1 MKFFGSGITTS
12 IISNEE
18 MNHIM
23 KIIKFLEESSLLI
36 NGVSQ
41 TIKNGA
47 RDHRDLFLC
56 MLLSTWAASL
66 LKYLL
71 RGKEVI
77 WAGEGTITAGEG
89 AKAMSQ

>member
-41 TIKNGA
+41 TIKSGA
-47 RDHRDLFLC
+47 REQRGLFLC
-56 MLLSTWAASL
+56 MLLGTWAASL